1 MMQIRLSNEEIDL
14 LKKIENE
21 GRCTIRKKKEKEIS
35 YNLNR
40 SSLISLEKNTKATY
54 VITDTGKKKLKSLG
68 LKGSKEVE
76 ACQSP
81 DFTLIA
87 RGLDNLKSNFKEV
100 LQGYQ
105 DELKSYVDLQL
116 KKQNEAF
123 LSIMNPGKEKTID
136 EDTFLGIIR
145 DEYTT
150 LKQESPISPYVSI
163 KLLRDFVCKRSDLD
177 KDNFDVMLL
186 SIANKDPYTV
196 QLSASSG
203 EHGTGIIY
211 GRSECHAAIIK

>member
-1 MMQIRLSNEEIDL
+1 MTQIRLSGEEIDL

-21 GRCTIRKKKEKEIS
+21 RRCTIRKKKEKEIS

-40 SSLISLEKNTKATY
+40 SGLISLEKNTKATY
-54 VITDTGKKKLKSLG
+54 VITDPGRKKLQLS
-68 LKGSKEVE
+68 GSKEVE
-76 ACQSP
+76 ASQSI
-81 DFTLIA
+81 DFTLITQ
-87 RGLDNLKSNFKEV
+87 RLDDLKSNFKEV

-105 DELKSYVDLQL
+105 DELKSYINMQL

-123 LSIMNPGKEKTID
+123 LAIMKPEKEKTID